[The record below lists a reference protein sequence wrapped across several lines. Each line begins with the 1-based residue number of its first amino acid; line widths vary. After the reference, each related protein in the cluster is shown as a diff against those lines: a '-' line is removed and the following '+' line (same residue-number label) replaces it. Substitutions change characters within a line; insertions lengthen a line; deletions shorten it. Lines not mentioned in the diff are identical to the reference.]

1 MAVVT
6 FVSHDGEEHEV
17 PLEEGQSLMRIAVNN
32 AVPGIDADCG
42 GEAACG
48 T

>member
-1 MAVVT
+1 MTVVT
-6 FVSHDGEEHEV
+6 FVSHEGEEHVV

-42 GEAACG
+42 GEAAC
-48 T
+48 

>member
-17 PLEEGQSLMRIAVNN
+17 PLEEGQS
-32 AVPGIDADCG
+32 
-42 GEAACG
+42 
-48 T
+48 

>member
-17 PLEEGQSLMRIAVNN
+17 PLEEGQSLM
-32 AVPGIDADCG
+32 
-42 GEAACG
+42 
-48 T
+48 